1 MKTTNGKPV
10 AILTVGLP
18 GSGKST
24 YAANA
29 DDSYTVLSRDEL
41 TTRSFRS
48 ELKKQTDDKCNI
60 VIDQMNLSLEKRMSL
75 ISELIIKGY
84 QVKCVYCHCIKKQ
97 SISNV
102 RLRTKREVAKLDRIK
117 DAVEIAKLRSKRD
130 QLVEI
135 IPKLK
140 LEKPCPQ
147 EGFSEIVVIVQTYKE
162 SQ

>member
-1 MKTTNGKPV
+1 MKKSGKPV

-24 YAANA
+24 YAANT

-41 TTRSFRS
+41 TTRSFKS

-60 VIDQMNLSLEKRMSL
+60 VIDQMNLSLEKRISL
-75 ISELIIKGY
+75 ISDLLIRGY
-84 QVKCVYCHCIKKQ
+84 QVKCVYFPCIKKQ
-97 SISNV
+97 SITNV
-102 RLRTKREVAKLDRIK
+102 RLRTKREVAKLDRIE
-117 DAVEIAKLRSKRD
+117 DASEIAKLRSERD
-130 QLVEI
+130 QLI
-135 IPKLK
+135 RLIPKLK
-140 LEKPCPQ
+140 LDKPCPH